1 MERKPKTLYQVLF
14 GDTVYRVDNV
24 CVLRERL
31 LPVDVLL
38 EWERDVGL
46 EDIISERLAQFREYR

>member
-31 LPVDVLL
+31 LPVNVLL
-38 EWERDVGL
+38 QGKGYICL
-46 EDIISERLAQFREYR
+46 EDVVSERLAQLREYR